1 MKANSLS
8 LQANQAQIATEEPPA
23 DDVGD
28 INLANAL
35 DLSESEEEEVAE
47 DIIEDFVRESEVS
60 YFFTFYDSRKN

>member
-1 MKANSLS
+1 MKANSLL
-8 LQANQAQIATEEPPA
+8 LQVNQAQIATEEPP